1 MLWRRHSVHGTSSCV
16 IGTLPL
22 CNRTR
27 TLQPNHAQERNPP
40 PAEAPA
46 AAAKPP
52 PEPKQP
58 LPRPSIVEAWPPFR
72 WPPFWY
78 RYSLAR
84 APPQGAP
91 GGSGQ
96 LNSAGPERR
105 PHPQRCP
112 SPNAARTQAA
122 ATLRPKPQFNCP
134 NWPMQARERELSTGR
149 LDHPRARAARH
160 TVPAVPRGAPQ
171 VHRGR
176 GGRTLT

>member
-1 MLWRRHSVHGTSSCV
+1 MLWRRHSVHGMSSCV

-46 AAAKPP
+46 VPAKPP

-58 LPRPSIVEAWPPFR
+58 LPRPSIVEAWPPFG
-72 WPPFWY
+72 WPPFMVLLQLGSCASSGRAWLL
-78 RYSLAR
+78 RAAQVGSAR
-84 APPQGAP
+84 TATAPTTARHQTPPAPP
-91 GGSGQ
+91 
-96 LNSAGPERR
+96 
-105 PHPQRCP
+105 
-112 SPNAARTQAA
+112 
-122 ATLRPKPQFNCP
+122 PKPPQP
-134 NWPMQARERELSTGR
+134 YALSPDRPMQARERELSPGR
-149 LDHPRARAARH
+149 LDHARARAARH
-160 TVPAVPRGAPQ
+160 AVPAVPRGAPQ

>member
-1 MLWRRHSVHGTSSCV
+1 MLWRRHSVHDTRLCV

-46 AAAKPP
+46 VPAKPP

-58 LPRPSIVEAWPPFR
+58 LPRPSIVEAWPPLGGLLL
-72 WPPFWY
+72 WY
-78 RYSLAR
+78 CYSLAR
-84 APPQGAP
+84 APPRARLAAP
-91 GGSGQ
+91 GRSSRQCQNGDR
-96 LNSAGPERR
+96 A
-105 PHPQRCP
+105 HDCP
-112 SPNAARTQAA
+112 SPNAARTPTQPYA
-122 ATLRPKPQFNCP
+122 LSPDR
-134 NWPMQARERELSTGR
+134 PMQARERELSPGR
-149 LDHPRARAARH
+149 LDHARARAARH
-160 TVPAVPRGAPQ
+160 AVPAVPGGAPQ